1 MEPKVDFRDS
11 NKAEGETKDIEKI
24 ENEKKKK
31 LGGIKTLPFILATE
45 VCDRF
50 ATVGFHANMITYL
63 TKQLNMPLVKASN
76 TITNLDGTASL
87 TPLIGALIADSFA
100 GRFWTIAVGSL
111 IYELGLITITTTALI
126 KSLHPPP
133 CPTLVNCQEASTFQ
147 VGILYLSLLLI
158 SLGLGGIRPCVVTF
172 AADQLEMDKSS
183 IASRTWNFFNWYYFS
198 MGIARLA
205 ALSIVVYVQ
214 DNVGW
219 GWGLGIPTI
228 ALALSFVAFVSGS
241 PLYRKM
247 QAGGSPIVR
256 LSQVIVS
263 AVRKRKAQ
271 VPEDSSLL
279 YQNEQLDAVISV
291 HGKLLH
297 TNQFKW
303 IDKAAVVEEG
313 KATDSNPPN
322 LWKLATVHRVEEL
335 KSFIRFLP
343 IWAAGILFVTANS
356 HNSSFVI
363 QQARTMDCHLSP
375 TFQIPPAS
383 LSIFSNLTLVTGLIL
398 YERMLV
404 PFARRFTRNPS
415 GISCL
420 QRMGIGLMV
429 NIFQTIISALTE
441 MKRKRVA
448 AKYNLLDDP
457 KAIIPISVFWLVPQ
471 FFLHGIAEVFTT
483 VGQTEF
489 LYDQSPESMR
499 SIGIGLYWMANSLG
513 NYLGT
518 LLVSL
523 VHKYS
528 SNQTNNWLPDRNL
541 NRGKLDYYYWLV
553 TCIQVLNIL
562 YYVIC
567 SWFYTSKRLEEAKEE
582 DTQVAKEDIKNGEV
596 QLAAIS

>member
-1 MEPKVDFRDS
+1 MEPKVDFRDR

-297 TNQFKW
+297 TNQF
-303 IDKAAVVEEG
+303 
-313 KATDSNPPN
+313 N
-322 LWKLATVHRVEEL
+322 
-335 KSFIRFLP
+335 
-343 IWAAGILFVTANS
+343 
-356 HNSSFVI
+356 
-363 QQARTMDCHLSP
+363 
-375 TFQIPPAS
+375 
-383 LSIFSNLTLVTGLIL
+383 
-398 YERMLV
+398 
-404 PFARRFTRNPS
+404 
-415 GISCL
+415 
-420 QRMGIGLMV
+420 
-429 NIFQTIISALTE
+429 
-441 MKRKRVA
+441 
-448 AKYNLLDDP
+448 
-457 KAIIPISVFWLVPQ
+457 
-471 FFLHGIAEVFTT
+471 
-483 VGQTEF
+483 
-489 LYDQSPESMR
+489 
-499 SIGIGLYWMANSLG
+499 
-513 NYLGT
+513 
-518 LLVSL
+518 
-523 VHKYS
+523 
-528 SNQTNNWLPDRNL
+528 
-541 NRGKLDYYYWLV
+541 
-553 TCIQVLNIL
+553 
-562 YYVIC
+562 
-567 SWFYTSKRLEEAKEE
+567 KRLEEAKEE